1 MTHPMDH
8 TETNPDPQATDEVLD
23 RFKREQQSAV
33 DGAPVAGSMQLRGR
47 LKIFFGMSPGVG
59 KTYAMLAAAQRMA
72 AQGVDVAVGVVET
85 HGRAETE
92 QMLLGLDIIP
102 RVKIEYG
109 GAGAGG
115 ATTLHEFDVDSAMRR
130 RPDILLVDE
139 LAHSNA
145 PGSPSGRAKRWQDV
159 EACLAAGVNV
169 YTTLNVQHLESI
181 NDVVAQITGV
191 KVSETVPDR
200 VFDEADEIELVDLPP
215 DALHERLKAGKV
227 YLGENAVRAVDPSD
241 GFFRKGNLLALREIA
256 LRRTAAWVD
265 SDMRRYKQDR
275 GIRAVWPAGE
285 RIVVA
290 VSPSPMSAKL
300 IRAAKRMA
308 AGLHAELI
316 AVYVETPRSANLS
329 AQDRERLDANLRLA
343 ETLGGTT
350 HTLAGDNAA
359 RELIAFARSRNVG
372 RIVVGKSERP
382 RWREVLFGSF
392 IDNLIRESGDI
403 DIYVVRG
410 DESASGVTHP
420 ARSAAEN
427 GARTPK
433 PPARVAG
440 EFAASAGMVAACALV
455 GLAFFRPPDLSE
467 EALILL
473 AGVVV
478 SALWFGRVT
487 AIFASIMAV
496 LAFNYFFT
504 EPRFTLNI
512 NDTGYLV
519 TFSVMLAVGVVVGT
533 LAARARE
540 QRLRAWSRERATA
553 AQHALSRELAAARDA
568 RSVAAIVAR
577 HAHDLLQADA
587 VVCTPAPLARG
598 GASLRAR
605 ELDVAAAAGSGGP
618 DWYSGEGEEPA
629 RDRGVAQWVF
639 DHGSPAGRGTST
651 LPSAQGGYVPLIGSS
666 GRVGVL
672 GVRTEQKGDVDPFD
686 AAQLATLESIASQ
699 AASALERVTLA
710 ESEQSARINA
720 ERERLRSALLSSVSH
735 DLRTPLASIT
745 GAASTLQQAGASQTS
760 EGAEGVGGG
769 IDEPTRAA
777 LLRTIVDESSRLNDI
792 IANLVFATRLESGSV
807 DLRREWTTVEE
818 IVGAGLSRHRDA
830 LASRP
835 FRAHV
840 PTDLPMIHV
849 DNAMLPQVVHN
860 LVENSLRYTAP
871 ATALGI
877 SAWTSETNVVV
888 KVWDE
893 GAGLAD
899 DESSKVF
906 ERFYRGRA
914 SKTAS
919 PSSGAAASTGMGL
932 GLTICEG
939 IIRVHGGRIWAEPNT
954 PRGVAFLFSLP
965 IDYPQPVLPAKEDA
979 AADRGAATLPTTINS
994 GQIGSSAR

>member
-1 MTHPMDH
+1 MTHQMAS
-8 TETNPDPQATDEVLD
+8 TESKPSPQTTDEVLD
-23 RFKREQQSAV
+23 RFKREQRAAV
-33 DGAPVAGSMQLRGR
+33 DGAPVAGSAQPRGR

-72 AQGVDVAVGVVET
+72 GQGVDVAVGVVET

-102 RVKIEYG
+102 RVKIEYQ
-109 GAGAGG
+109 GAA
-115 ATTLHEFDVDSAMRR
+115 LHEFDVDAAIRR

-145 PGSPSGRAKRWQDV
+145 PGAPSGRAKRWMDV

-227 YLGENAVRAVDPSD
+227 YLGEHAARAVDPSD
-241 GFFRKGNLLALREIA
+241 GFFRKGNLTALRELA

-265 SDMRRYKQDR
+265 SEMRRYKQDR

-290 VSPSPMSAKL
+290 VSPSPMSGKL
-300 IRAAKRMA
+300 VRAAKRMA
-308 AGLHAELI
+308 AGLHADLI
-316 AVYVETPRSANLS
+316 AVYVETPRTTSLSPAN
-329 AQDRERLDANLRLA
+329 RERLDANLRLA
-343 ETLGGTT
+343 ESLGGTT
-350 HTLAGDNAA
+350 HTVAGENAA
-359 RELIAFARSRNVG
+359 RELIGFARSRNVG
-372 RIVVGKSERP
+372 RIVVGKTERP
-382 RWREVLFGSF
+382 RWKEVLFGSF

-403 DIYVVRG
+403 DVYVVRG
-410 DESASGVTHP
+410 DESAVPVAS
-420 ARSAAEN
+420 ARRTAGELGSV
-427 GARTPK
+427 ARK
-433 PPARVAG
+433 PPARIAG
-440 EFAASAGMVAACALV
+440 ELAASAGLIATCALV
-455 GLAFFRPPDLSE
+455 ALAFYRPPDLSE
-467 EALILL
+467 ESLILL

-478 SALWFGRVT
+478 SALWFGRT
-487 AIFASIMAV
+487 AAIFASVLAV

-519 TFSVMLAVGVVVGT
+519 TFAVMLAVGVVVGT

-553 AQHALSRELAAARDA
+553 AQHALSRELAAARDV
-568 RSVAAIVAR
+568 RGVAGIVAR

-587 VVCTPAPLARG
+587 VVNTPFAVGG
-598 GASLRAR
+598 GASRSK
-605 ELDVAAAAGSGGP
+605 ELNVAAAAGAGGP

-629 RDRGVAQWVF
+629 RERGVAQWAF
-639 DHGSPAGRGTST
+639 DHGSTAGRGTST
-651 LPSAQGGYVPLIGSS
+651 LPSAQGRYVPLIGSG

-672 GVRTEQKGDVDPFD
+672 GVRAQQRNGTAPFD

-710 ESEQSARINA
+710 ESEQAARINV

-745 GAASTLQQAGASQTS
+745 GAASTLQQADAPSRVTGQGETT
-760 EGAEGVGGG
+760 
-769 IDEPTRAA
+769 IDEPTREA
-777 LLRTIVDESSRLNDI
+777 LLQTIVDESSRLNDI

-807 DLRREWTTVEE
+807 DLRREWTTIEE
-818 IVGAGLSRHRDA
+818 IVGAGLARHRDT

-835 FRAHV
+835 FRVHV
-840 PTDLPMIHV
+840 PTDLPMIRV

-860 LVENSLRYTAP
+860 LIENALRYTAP
-871 ATALGI
+871 GTALGI
-877 SAWTSETNVVV
+877 SAWRSETSVVV

-919 PSSGAAASTGMGL
+919 PSTGAAASTGMGL

-965 IDYPQPVLPAKEDA
+965 VDYPQPVLPAKEDA
-979 AADRGAATLPTTINS
+979 VADRGATALPTTINS
-994 GQIGSSAR
+994 GQIASIAQ

>member
-1 MTHPMDH
+1 MASS
-8 TETNPDPQATDEVLD
+8 ETNPNPQATDEVLD
-23 RFKREQQSAV
+23 RFKRDQQPAAGGAMTAESAL
-33 DGAPVAGSMQLRGR
+33 PRGR

-59 KTYAMLAAAQRMA
+59 KTFAMLAVAQRMA
-72 AQGVDVAVGVVET
+72 AQGVDVVVGVVET

-102 RVKIEYG
+102 RVKVG
-109 GAGAGG
+109 CQGA
-115 ATTLHEFDVDSAMRR
+115 TLHEFDVDAAVRR

-159 EACLAAGVNV
+159 EACLAVGVNV

-181 NDVVAQITGV
+181 NDVVTQITGV
-191 KVSETVPDR
+191 RVNETVPDR

-227 YLGENAVRAVDPSD
+227 YLGENAARAVDPSD
-241 GFFRKGNLLALREIA
+241 GFFRKGNLTALRELA

-265 SDMRRYKQDR
+265 SEMRRYKQDR

-290 VSPSPMSAKL
+290 VSPSPMSGKL
-300 IRAAKRMA
+300 VRAAKRMA

-316 AVYVETPRSANLS
+316 AVYVETPRTANLS
-329 AQDRERLDANLRLA
+329 AANRERLDANLRLA
-343 ETLGGTT
+343 ESLGGTT
-350 HTLAGDNAA
+350 HTLTGDSAA
-359 RELIAFARSRNVG
+359 RELITFARSRNVG
-372 RIVVGKSERP
+372 RVVVGKTERP
-382 RWREVLFGSF
+382 RWKEVLFGSF
-392 IDNLIRESGDI
+392 VDNLIRESGDI

-410 DESASGVTHP
+410 DESASAVTQP
-420 ARSAAEN
+420 ARSAPAS
-427 GARTPK
+427 GARAPK
-433 PPARVAG
+433 PLARVAG
-440 EFAASAGMVAACALV
+440 ELTASAGMVVACALV

-467 EALILL
+467 ESLILL

-478 SALWFGRVT
+478 SALWFGRVA
-487 AIFASIMAV
+487 AIFASILAV

-512 NDTGYLV
+512 NDAGYLV
-519 TFSVMLAVGVVVGT
+519 TFCVMLAVGVVVGT

-568 RSVAAIVAR
+568 RGVGAIVAR

-587 VVCTPAPLARG
+587 VVCAPVPLARDG
-598 GASLRAR
+598 GSLRAR
-605 ELDVAAAAGSGGP
+605 ELDAAAAAGPGGP

-629 RDRGVAQWVF
+629 RERGVAQWSF
-639 DHGSPAGRGTST
+639 DHGNPAGRGTST
-651 LPSAQGGYVPLIGSS
+651 LPSAQGRFVPLIGSS
-666 GRVGVL
+666 GKVGVL
-672 GVRTEQKGDVDPFD
+672 GIRAHVTERLDPFD
-686 AAQLATLESIASQ
+686 AAQLATLDSIASQ

-710 ESEQSARINA
+710 ESEQTARIDA

-745 GAASTLQQAGASQTS
+745 GAASTLQQVDAAQSSEQS
-760 EGAEGVGGG
+760 EGPA

-792 IANLVFATRLESGSV
+792 IANLVFATRLESGPV

-818 IVGAGLSRHRDA
+818 IVGAGLSRHRNA
-830 LASRP
+830 LATRP
-835 FRAHV
+835 FRVHM
-840 PTDLPMIHV
+840 PNDLPMIRV

-860 LVENSLRYTAP
+860 LVENALRYTAP
-871 ATALGI
+871 GTPLGV
-877 SAWTSETNVVV
+877 STWTSETNVVIR
-888 KVWDE
+888 VWDE

-906 ERFYRGRA
+906 ERFYRGRV
-914 SKTAS
+914 SKTAGS
-919 PSSGAAASTGMGL
+919 NAHAATSTGMGL

-965 IDYPQPVLPAKEDA
+965 VDFPQPVLPAKEDA
-979 AADRGAATLPTTINS
+979 GADRGTTTLPTTFKG
-994 GQIGSSAR
+994 GQIGGSTQ

>member
-1 MTHPMDH
+1 
-8 TETNPDPQATDEVLD
+8 
-23 RFKREQQSAV
+23 
-33 DGAPVAGSMQLRGR
+33 
-47 LKIFFGMSPGVG
+47 
-59 KTYAMLAAAQRMA
+59 
-72 AQGVDVAVGVVET
+72 
-85 HGRAETE
+85 
-92 QMLLGLDIIP
+92 
-102 RVKIEYG
+102 
-109 GAGAGG
+109 
-115 ATTLHEFDVDSAMRR
+115 R

-145 PGSPSGRAKRWQDV
+145 PGSLSGRAKRWQDV

-191 KVSETVPDR
+191 KVSETVPDH

-227 YLGENAVRAVDPSD
+227 YLGENAARAVDPSD
-241 GFFRKGNLLALREIA
+241 GFFRKGNLLALRELA

-290 VSPSPMSAKL
+290 VSPSPMSGKL
-300 IRAAKRMA
+300 VRAAKRMA
-308 AGLHAELI
+308 AGLHADLI
-316 AVYVETPRSANLS
+316 AVYVETPRTANLS
-329 AQDRERLDANLRLA
+329 AANRERLDANLRLA
-343 ETLGGTT
+343 ESLGGTT
-350 HTLAGDNAA
+350 HTVAGENAA
-359 RELIAFARSRNVG
+359 RELIAFARSRNVS
-372 RIVVGKSERP
+372 RIVVGKTERP
-382 RWREVLFGSF
+382 RWKEVLFGSF

-410 DESASGVTHP
+410 DESVSGVTHS
-420 ARSAAEN
+420 ARRAGEN
-427 GARTPK
+427 DARTRK
-433 PPARVAG
+433 PPARVVS
-440 EFAASAGMVAACALV
+440 ELAASAGVVAACALV

-467 EALILL
+467 ESLILL

-478 SALWFGRVT
+478 SALWFGRVA
-487 AIFASIMAV
+487 AIFASVLSV

-512 NDTGYLV
+512 NDTRYLV

-553 AQHALSRELAAARDA
+553 AQHALSRELAAARDT
-568 RSVAAIVAR
+568 RGVAAIIAR
-577 HAHDLLQADA
+577 HAHDLLQAEA
-587 VVCTPAPLARG
+587 VVCTPTPGAG
-598 GASLRAR
+598 VGASSRPK
-605 ELDVAAAAGSGGP
+605 ELDVAGAAGLGGP
-618 DWYSGEGEEPA
+618 DWYSGEGDDAA
-629 RDRGVAQWVF
+629 RERGVAQWAF
-639 DHGSPAGRGTST
+639 DHGKPAGRGTST
-651 LPSAQGGYVPLIGSS
+651 LPSVQGLYNPLIGSQ
-666 GRVGVL
+666 GRAGVL
-672 GVRTEQKGDVDPFD
+672 GVRAQVNNGVDPFD
-686 AAQLATLESIASQ
+686 AAQLATLDSIASQ

-745 GAASTLQQAGASQTS
+745 GAASTLQQADAAQRS
-760 EGAEGVGGG
+760 EQSDGPA

-818 IVGAGLSRHRDA
+818 IVGVGLSRHRDA

-835 FRAHV
+835 FRVHV
-840 PTDLPMIHV
+840 PTDLPMICV

-860 LVENSLRYTAP
+860 LVENALRYTATG
-871 ATALGI
+871 TALGI
-877 SAWTSETNVVV
+877 SAWTSETSVVV

-893 GAGLAD
+893 GAGLSE

-914 SKTAS
+914 SKMAG
-919 PSSGAAASTGMGL
+919 SSAGAATSTGMGL

-954 PRGVAFLFSLP
+954 PRGVSFLFSLP
-965 IDYPQPVLPAKEDA
+965 IDQPQPVLPAKEDA
-979 AADRGAATLPTTINS
+979 AEGRRITFTPVAGEDGLSQRSTN
-994 GQIGSSAR
+994 

>member
-1 MTHPMDH
+1 MP
-8 TETNPDPQATDEVLD
+8 
-23 RFKREQQSAV
+23 
-33 DGAPVAGSMQLRGR
+33 GGRGR
-47 LKIFFGMSPGVG
+47 LKIFFGMCPGVG
-59 KTYAMLAAAQRMA
+59 KTYAMLAAAQRTA
-72 AQGVDVAVGVVET
+72 TQGVDVAVGVVET

-109 GAGAGG
+109 GARARTVAATSSANDSAVEAGATPRTT
-115 ATTLHEFDVDSAMRR
+115 TTLHEFDVDAAIRR

-139 LAHSNA
+139 LAHTNA

-191 KVSETVPDR
+191 KVTETVPDR

-227 YLGENAVRAVDPSD
+227 YLGEHAARAVDPSD
-241 GFFRKGNLLALREIA
+241 GFFRKGNLLALRELA

-308 AGLHAELI
+308 AGLHADLI
-316 AVYVETPRSANLS
+316 AVYVETPRGGAASLS
-329 AQDRERLDANLRLA
+329 AKDRERLDANLRLA
-343 ETLGGTT
+343 ESLGATT
-350 HTLAGDNAA
+350 QTLAPTPGDNAA
-359 RELIAFARSRNVG
+359 RALIAFARSRNVG
-372 RIVVGKSERP
+372 RVVVGKADPQRA
-382 RWREVLFGSF
+382 RWKDVLFGSGGF
-392 IDNLIRESGDI
+392 IDNLIRESGEI
-403 DIYVVRG
+403 DVYVVRG
-410 DESASGVTHP
+410 DDPVAGLSHTARISGARSTPAPKHP
-420 ARSAAEN
+420 ARIAI
-427 GARTPK
+427 
-433 PPARVAG
+433 
-440 EFAASAGMVAACALV
+440 EFAASAGVVAACALL
-455 GLAFFRPPDLSE
+455 GLAFYLPPDLSE
-467 EALILL
+467 ESLILL
-473 AGVVV
+473 AGVVIT
-478 SALWFGRVT
+478 ALWFGRLA
-487 AIFASIMAV
+487 AIVSSVLAV

-504 EPRFTLNI
+504 EPRFTLNV
-512 NDTGYLV
+512 NDPRYLI
-519 TFSVMLAVGVVVGT
+519 TFAVMLAVGLVVGT
-533 LAARARE
+533 LAARTRE

-553 AQHALSRELAAARDA
+553 AQHALSRELAAARDVRA
-568 RSVAAIVAR
+568 AAAIVAR
-577 HAHDLLQADA
+577 HTHDLLKADVVVCAPLPRARADA
-587 VVCTPAPLARG
+587 SAGPKG
-598 GASLRAR
+598 
-605 ELDVAAAAGSGGP
+605 LDVLAAAGHGGP
-618 DWYSGEGEEPA
+618 DWFAGEGEREL
-629 RDRGVAQWVF
+629 RERGVAQWTF

-651 LPSAQGGYVPLIGSS
+651 LPSARGRYVPLIGSS

-672 GVRTEQKGDVDPFD
+672 GVRTEQTSDADPFD
-686 AAQLATLESIASQ
+686 AAKLATLDALASQ
-699 AASALERVTLA
+699 AASALERVTLS
-710 ESEQSARINA
+710 ESEHSARINA

-745 GAASTLQQAGASQTS
+745 GAASTLQQADAYQTS
-760 EGAEGVGGG
+760 EAAHDVRRADGV
-769 IDEPTRAA
+769 IDPPTRAA

-807 DLRREWTTVEE
+807 ALRREWTTVEE
-818 IVGAGLSRHRDA
+818 IVGAGLARHHDA
-830 LASRP
+830 LAARP
-835 FRAHV
+835 FRANI
-840 PTDLPMIHV
+840 PTDLPMIRV

-860 LVENSLRYTAP
+860 LVENALRYTAP
-871 ATALGI
+871 GTALGV
-877 SAWTSETNVVV
+877 SAWTSETSVVV

-899 DESSKVF
+899 DEASKVF

-914 SKTAS
+914 SKAA
-919 PSSGAAASTGMGL
+919 GAINSIATSAGMGL

-954 PRGVAFLFSLP
+954 PRPPHGVAFLFSLP
-965 IDYPQPVLPAKEDA
+965 VDQPQPALPAQEDA
-979 AADRGAATLPTTINS
+979 ADELNASTPPPTVQSMRTGTGAP
-994 GQIGSSAR
+994 